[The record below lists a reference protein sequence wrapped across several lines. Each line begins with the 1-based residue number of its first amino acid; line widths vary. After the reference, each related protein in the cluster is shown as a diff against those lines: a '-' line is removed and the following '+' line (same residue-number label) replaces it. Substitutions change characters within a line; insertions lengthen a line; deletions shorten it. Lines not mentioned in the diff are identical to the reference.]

1 MFKVAHEEIQIN
13 LILPCIIEIQ
23 LEELETEMIKAGC
36 LGDGDAGEGRC
47 SGDNKVFYYKLIYT
61 TCHVRLRTV

>member
-47 SGDNKVFYYKLIYT
+47 SGDNSFL
-61 TCHVRLRTV
+61 L